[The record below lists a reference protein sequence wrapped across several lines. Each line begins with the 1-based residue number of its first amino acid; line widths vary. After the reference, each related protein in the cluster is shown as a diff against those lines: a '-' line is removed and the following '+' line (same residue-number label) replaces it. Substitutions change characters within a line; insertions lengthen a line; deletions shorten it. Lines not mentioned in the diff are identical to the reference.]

1 MQPTTVRLDGYQPV
15 TGMTHSATAGVAEAD
30 CCRSCCRFSTC
41 IDGSNMRLI
50 VCTSLALL
58 CASSLVES
66 QRIRY
71 GPGVCGPLDP
81 TYVKVATGTGGQP
94 YPVSPEEIAKSPG
107 PTSASLFTQLILWAS
122 GDRDYLYVVPV
133 DSTVT
138 RMMLSGTFD
147 GTGGAVS
154 VTAPDGSLVQQG
166 VAGVEDNLLN
176 CGRIMVVDT
185 PATGNWQIRIAPTSR
200 FWLRVQAK
208 SDLSLG
214 AEFVE
219 SEAGLEP
226 GRFVRIQGVPIAG
239 RSATLRV
246 SVTSEVKTPTF
257 HLVSVDAQP
266 IRAVDLQSTGTGEFI
281 GAIEPPREAFRVMV
295 IGRDES
301 GLTVHRMK
309 AGLFHTE
316 PIEIVPPE
324 GRTATAGATVPVTFT
339 LRNHGPAVHLALIAA
354 DGSGTVVAV
363 DPPTLDLAAGAEGAA
378 TVRLRVPADRAPLSE
393 ASIRLTATSDAN
405 APAGGFNSAQ
415 KTYRIVSV
423 SPY

>member
-1 MQPTTVRLDGYQPV
+1 MLR
-15 TGMTHSATAGVAEAD
+15 
-30 CCRSCCRFSTC
+30 RSTC

-58 CASSLVES
+58 SASSLVES

-94 YPVSPEEIAKSPG
+94 YPVSPEEISTSPG
-107 PTSASLFTQLILWAS
+107 PMSASFFTQLILWAS
-122 GDRDYLYVVPV
+122 GDRDYSYVVPV

-147 GTGGAVS
+147 GTGGAVT

-166 VAGVEDNLLN
+166 VAKVEDSLLN

-185 PATGNWQIRIAPTSR
+185 PAAGNWQIRIAPTSR

-219 SEAGLEP
+219 PDAGLEP
-226 GRFVRIQGVPIAG
+226 GRFVRIQGEPIAG

-246 SVTSEVKTPTF
+246 SVTSEIKTPTF

-266 IRAVDLQSTGTGEFI
+266 IRAVDLHSTDSGEFI
-281 GAIEPPREAFRVMV
+281 GVIEPPREAFRVMA

-301 GLTVHRMK
+301 GLTVQRMK
-309 AGLFHTE
+309 AGLFHGE

-324 GRTATAGATVPVTFT
+324 GRTVTAGATVPVTFT
-339 LRNHGPAVHLALIAA
+339 IRNHGLAVHLRLIAA
-354 DGSGTVVAV
+354 DGSGTVLAV

-378 TVRLRVPADRAPLSE
+378 TVRLRVPADAAPSGE
-393 ASIRLTATSDAN
+393 ASIRLTATSDEN
-405 APAGGFNSAQ
+405 AAVGGFNSAQ
-415 KTYRIVSV
+415 KAYRIVSAP
-423 SPY
+423 PY